1 MSVSSIVYEY
11 VASEETYPEGS
22 IIIEEGG
29 KGNWIYIILEGRVK
43 IKKKLS
49 QGMLTVSTLKEGDF
63 LGETNFLK
71 IKRENRSAS
80 AIADTNVVLGVID
93 TNKLTNDWECV
104 VPQLKRLISTLM
116 KRLQNMTDEL
126 VALSEG

>member
-1 MSVSSIVYEY
+1 MSVGSIVYEY
-11 VASEETYPEGS
+11 VASEETYPKGS
-22 IIIEEGG
+22 MIIEEGG
-29 KGNWIYIILEGRVK
+29 RGSWVYIILEGRVK

-49 QGMLTVSTLKEGDF
+49 KGMLTINTLKEGDF

-71 IKRENRSAS
+71 LKQGNRSAS

-104 VPQLKRLISTLM
+104 VPQLKRLISALM
-116 KRLQNMTDEL
+116 NRLQNVTDKI
-126 VALSEG
+126 VALNEE